1 MPSTRR
7 QKAKARKSKEMDML
21 SDMDNLDVM
30 IGSENPL
37 ERELADVIDQSSIN
51 GDIETDSHSRNDLGN
66 FIQGNEP
73 HGRNDIRQSFE
84 TFSNE
89 FNLRLSQEMD
99 SMMAMVHSQI
109 NRAISAAISEKV
121 LPEIQNI
128 VSSMSSFGNRDTEAS
143 MSPDSQENRENP
155 SGLKTKLLKKDSR
168 SVGDLRDTTGRGSY
182 MVTGANEAQQPIP
195 EFLTGRIHSIP
206 NLERQQSN
214 HNVSLDT
221 TLPAPEPEVTE
232 PPQDPLNRLADVLV
246 NLQNKPQTMT
256 IRPVQT
262 TPMTFD
268 GKSEKFELF
277 EDLFHTM
284 IKMQPTMTEQM
295 KINHFHSLLRK
306 GALQTFRNI
315 NSINRQT
322 LEDVLIIFRR
332 KYVKPESQAT
342 AKHKWHRLTFD
353 PNTMKLPD
361 FLEELNQGAEKAFG
375 ENAKS
380 MIDSLLYAKLPPFKN
395 CRRL

>member
-21 SDMDNLDVM
+21 SDMDNLNVM

-51 GDIETDSHSRNDLGN
+51 GDIETDSHSRNDLGD

-84 TFSNE
+84 TLSNE

-109 NRAISAAISEKV
+109 NRAISTAISEKV

-128 VSSMSSFGNRDTEAS
+128 VSSMSSSGNRDTEAS

-182 MVTGANEAQQPIP
+182 KTHFA
-195 EFLTGRIHSIP
+195 FLSI
-206 NLERQQSN
+206 
-214 HNVSLDT
+214 
-221 TLPAPEPEVTE
+221 A
-232 PPQDPLNRLADVLV
+232 
-246 NLQNKPQTMT
+246 K
-256 IRPVQT
+256 I
-262 TPMTFD
+262 F
-268 GKSEKFELF
+268 EKFY
-277 EDLFHTM
+277 
-284 IKMQPTMTEQM
+284 
-295 KINHFHSLLRK
+295 N
-306 GALQTFRNI
+306 
-315 NSINRQT
+315 
-322 LEDVLIIFRR
+322 V
-332 KYVKPESQAT
+332 
-342 AKHKWHRLTFD
+342 
-353 PNTMKLPD
+353 
-361 FLEELNQGAEKAFG
+361 
-375 ENAKS
+375 
-380 MIDSLLYAKLPPFKN
+380 
-395 CRRL
+395 

>member
-51 GDIETDSHSRNDLGN
+51 GDIETDSHSRNDLGD

-84 TFSNE
+84 TLSNE

-109 NRAISAAISEKV
+109 NRAISTAISEKV

-128 VSSMSSFGNRDTEAS
+128 VSSMSSSGNRDTEAS

-182 MVTGANEAQQPIP
+182 TY
-195 EFLTGRIHSIP
+195 H
-206 NLERQQSN
+206 LE
-214 HNVSLDT
+214 V
-221 TLPAPEPEVTE
+221 
-232 PPQDPLNRLADVLV
+232 VLV
-246 NLQNKPQTMT
+246 SDN
-256 IRPVQT
+256 V
-262 TPMTFD
+262 
-268 GKSEKFELF
+268 FEQFLYYY
-277 EDLFHTM
+277 
-284 IKMQPTMTEQM
+284 
-295 KINHFHSLLRK
+295 HF
-306 GALQTFRNI
+306 
-315 NSINRQT
+315 
-322 LEDVLIIFRR
+322 
-332 KYVKPESQAT
+332 
-342 AKHKWHRLTFD
+342 
-353 PNTMKLPD
+353 
-361 FLEELNQGAEKAFG
+361 
-375 ENAKS
+375 S
-380 MIDSLLYAKLPPFKN
+380 M
-395 CRRL
+395 

>member
-51 GDIETDSHSRNDLGN
+51 GDIETDSHSRNDLGD

-84 TFSNE
+84 TLSNE

-109 NRAISAAISEKV
+109 NRAISTAISEKV

-128 VSSMSSFGNRDTEAS
+128 VSSMSSSGNRDTEAS

-182 MVTGANEAQQPIP
+182 T
-195 EFLTGRIHSIP
+195 H
-206 NLERQQSN
+206 
-214 HNVSLDT
+214 D
-221 TLPAPEPEVTE
+221 EVW
-232 PPQDPLNRLADVLV
+232 
-246 NLQNKPQTMT
+246 
-256 IRPVQT
+256 
-262 TPMTFD
+262 
-268 GKSEKFELF
+268 
-277 EDLFHTM
+277 
-284 IKMQPTMTEQM
+284 
-295 KINHFHSLLRK
+295 
-306 GALQTFRNI
+306 
-315 NSINRQT
+315 
-322 LEDVLIIFRR
+322 
-332 KYVKPESQAT
+332 SQAT
-342 AKHKWHRLTFD
+342 S
-353 PNTMKLPD
+353 P
-361 FLEELNQGAEKAFG
+361 
-375 ENAKS
+375 
-380 MIDSLLYAKLPPFKN
+380 Y
-395 CRRL
+395 

>member
-7 QKAKARKSKEMDML
+7 QKAKARRSKEMDML

-51 GDIETDSHSRNDLGN
+51 GDIETDSHSRNDLGD

-84 TFSNE
+84 TLSNE

-109 NRAISAAISEKV
+109 NRAISTAISEKV

-128 VSSMSSFGNRDTEAS
+128 VSSMSSSGNRDTEAS

-182 MVTGANEAQQPIP
+182 TVLDM
-195 EFLTGRIHSIP
+195 GR
-206 NLERQQSN
+206 
-214 HNVSLDT
+214 
-221 TLPAPEPEVTE
+221 
-232 PPQDPLNRLADVLV
+232 
-246 NLQNKPQTMT
+246 
-256 IRPVQT
+256 
-262 TPMTFD
+262 
-268 GKSEKFELF
+268 
-277 EDLFHTM
+277 
-284 IKMQPTMTEQM
+284 
-295 KINHFHSLLRK
+295 
-306 GALQTFRNI
+306 ALKT
-315 NSINRQT
+315 
-322 LEDVLIIFRR
+322 
-332 KYVKPESQAT
+332 
-342 AKHKWHRLTFD
+342 
-353 PNTMKLPD
+353 
-361 FLEELNQGAEKAFG
+361 
-375 ENAKS
+375 
-380 MIDSLLYAKLPPFKN
+380 
-395 CRRL
+395 